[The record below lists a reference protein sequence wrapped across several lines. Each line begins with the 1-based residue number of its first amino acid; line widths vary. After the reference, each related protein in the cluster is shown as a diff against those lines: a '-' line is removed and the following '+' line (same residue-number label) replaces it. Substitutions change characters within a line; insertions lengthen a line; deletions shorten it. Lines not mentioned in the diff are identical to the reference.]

1 MDSLRSWLGVGG
13 ASAPPPSAQN
23 KYVKAIQEKSEQSVQ
38 ERYAMQARKQQ
49 LDLNSM
55 GEEYTEVEQ
64 ELKDAIATKD
74 TATAAAKLKQ
84 KNALKREMEETSKR
98 LANTKSK
105 MQIQSA
111 ALSNLDEAV
120 ALQDGATELQEV
132 TAAMKEIDLV
142 GAIDKMQASASLV
155 QEHNKMLSEPIFNL
169 SGVSKDVDDDLVQ
182 EELQALMAQQADA
195 DAMALPDAPLE
206 KQKNPNIS
214 NTLVQQ
220 K

>member
-13 ASAPPPSAQN
+13 VGGASAPPQN
-23 KYVKAIQEKSEQSVQ
+23 KYVKAISERSEQSVQ

-55 GEEYTEVEQ
+55 QEEFAEIDQ
-64 ELKDAIATKD
+64 ALKDAIAIKD
-74 TATAAAKLKQ
+74 MATAGAKLKQ
-84 KNALKREMEETSKR
+84 KNGLKREMEEMSKR

-105 MQIQSA
+105 MQLQTA
-111 ALSNLDEAV
+111 ALSNLDEALT
-120 ALQDGATELQEV
+120 LQEGAVELQEV
-132 TAAMKEIDLV
+132 TSAMKEIDLH

-169 SGVSKDVDDDLVQ
+169 SGVSNDVDDDLVQ

-195 DAMALPDAPLE
+195 DAMAMPDAPLE

-214 NTLVQQ
+214 NAVVQQ